1 MLCLSSIYLRLSTS
15 TLKGINPAWIHAAL
29 KDAFIIEH
37 VQI

>member
-1 MLCLSSIYLRLSTS
+1 MLCLSSIYLRLSTTS
-15 TLKGINPAWIHAAL
+15 LKGINPAWIHAAL

>member
-1 MLCLSSIYLRLSTS
+1 MLCLSSIYLRLTTS

-29 KDAFIIEH
+29 KDAFIIER